1 MRTKD
6 HMKKLWNALLLAAM
20 AFAAAHTGAAPITNV
35 TVANVTP
42 SSFSLV
48 WSMEG
53 TPSLE
58 VFSDAAG
65 TTNLAGI
72 AAIEFDPIHTGNA
85 GLTDQTE
92 RRGHRAALKAR
103 ARALGLGHVRVSGL
117 KPATTYHYRLTARL
131 ANNNTLHYPTSGL
144 ANVTTASETT
154 FVPEAQ
160 QLVIDVPGFDNDG
173 RIVTLTHS
181 NAAYALA
188 SVVGDGA
195 ATNQVFFN
203 LADLL
208 ALGGQ
213 TNFTAEGSQE
223 FVVDLRGAN
232 DSHNYQR
239 FTLVFE
245 GAFAIAQAAYNSF
258 GLEFGAL
265 SLGSTIARA
274 GSTGAVTLTLN
285 ASVPV
290 REITAQLQ
298 VPMARLTA
306 LALSNFPPAV
316 ASVQIVS
323 NSPTTASFQLT
334 AHPGQSLQGA
344 LSLGQLWF
352 RAVSNQTSAFIP
364 VAFDNLLLSKL
375 DGNPVSNVLAQSG
388 RVVLIANEPLL
399 EASVVGGSR
408 RMTIYGKPWSAYALE
423 YSTDL
428 SNPNGWRVHSR
439 IPFTNFFVNVA
450 GLPMHG
456 PNTFY
461 RAAEMLGN
469 PPALEALVG
478 TNGTRRLLV
487 FGAPGAEYTLQSTTN
502 LSSTVAWTPVM
513 TYTLTNSFRYL
524 ENLGTNT
531 GATFFR
537 LRRN

>member
-1 MRTKD
+1 
-6 HMKKLWNALLLAAM
+6 
-20 AFAAAHTGAAPITNV
+20 
-35 TVANVTP
+35 
-42 SSFSLV
+42 
-48 WSMEG
+48 
-53 TPSLE
+53 
-58 VFSDAAG
+58 
-65 TTNLAGI
+65 
-72 AAIEFDPIHTGNA
+72 
-85 GLTDQTE
+85 
-92 RRGHRAALKAR
+92 
-103 ARALGLGHVRVSGL
+103 
-117 KPATTYHYRLTARL
+117 
-131 ANNNTLHYPTSGL
+131 
-144 ANVTTASETT
+144 
-154 FVPEAQ
+154 
-160 QLVIDVPGFDNDG
+160 
-173 RIVTLTHS
+173 
-181 NAAYALA
+181 
-188 SVVGDGA
+188 
-195 ATNQVFFN
+195 
-203 LADLL
+203 
-208 ALGGQ
+208 
-213 TNFTAEGSQE
+213 
-223 FVVDLRGAN
+223 
-232 DSHNYQR
+232 
-239 FTLVFE
+239 
-245 GAFAIAQAAYNSF
+245 
-258 GLEFGAL
+258 
-265 SLGSTIARA
+265 
-274 GSTGAVTLTLN
+274 
-285 ASVPV
+285 
-290 REITAQLQ
+290 
-298 VPMARLTA
+298 
-306 LALSNFPPAV
+306 
-316 ASVQIVS
+316 
-323 NSPTTASFQLT
+323 
-334 AHPGQSLQGA
+334 
-344 LSLGQLWF
+344 
-352 RAVSNQTSAFIP
+352 VSNQTSAFIP